1 MRNLRL
7 SSFRLCVPHR
17 AGNLSSLFQYPPRN
31 AGSCDRLTVEYSL
44 AQPALNRREIFP
56 DGSRRTLCDHCN
68 SFRLQSLHIIQFEN
82 LSFRPRPIAH
92 VVLDL
97 GDNVLARD
105 PFVRETVRIA
115 RDGTRPRLGPARS
128 GLLRRTLTL
137 VDRATVSF
145 ALPQ

>member
-1 MRNLRL
+1 MVTSEVDVSIHIDMSMKVPDYNLL
-7 SSFRLCVPHR
+7 
-17 AGNLSSLFQYPPRN
+17 
-31 AGSCDRLTVEYSL
+31 
-44 AQPALNRREIFP
+44 
-56 DGSRRTLCDHCN
+56 
-68 SFRLQSLHIIQFEN
+68 IQFEN

-105 PFVRETVRIA
+105 AFVRETVRIA

-137 VDRATVSF
+137 VDRAAVSF